1 MTELMKNGP
10 LFAGFDDDLY
20 LDEEIGEVNK

>member
-10 LFAGFDDDLY
+10 LFAGFYDDLY
-20 LDEEIGEVNK
+20 LDEETNEVNK

>member
-1 MTELMKNGP
+1 MKNGP